1 MLKVKRFLLILPML
15 VCLFGIGNNQ
25 QEVNAANTINA
36 ANTTRAVNATNVTNL
51 ASTSTSVEDPVN
63 KDEIE
68 NNRWTDLAIDC
79 EEVETLFIP
88 PIFGFCGFS
97 IAFGS
102 DCGEDGDYS
111 CFAAV
116 QACGG
121 GITIHSECALQ

>member
-36 ANTTRAVNATNVTNL
+36 ANTAKAINATNLTNS

-68 NNRWTDLAIDC
+68 NNRLDFDIEC
-79 EEVETLFIP
+79 EEIQTLFIP
-88 PIFGFCGFS
+88 PIFGFCGIS
-97 IAFGS
+97 IGFGS
-102 DCGEDGDYS
+102 DCGEDSNYS
-111 CFAAV
+111 CVAAV
-116 QACGG
+116 QFCGG
-121 GITIHSECALQ
+121 SLTMHTECALQ

>member
-36 ANTTRAVNATNVTNL
+36 ANTAKAINATNL
-51 ASTSTSVEDPVN
+51 TSRNINAEDPVN

-68 NNRWTDLAIDC
+68 NNRWTDLDIEC
-79 EEVETLFIP
+79 EEVEALFIP

-102 DCGEDGDYS
+102 DCGEDGNYS